1 MTFFDKYHT
10 VVIWYLGLIWYFHMQ
25 TFGTKIPVLQL
36 NHCTFWIK
44 IAKNDGLTKLSAE
57 L

>member
-44 IAKNDGLTKLSAE
+44 NAKNDGLTKLSAE